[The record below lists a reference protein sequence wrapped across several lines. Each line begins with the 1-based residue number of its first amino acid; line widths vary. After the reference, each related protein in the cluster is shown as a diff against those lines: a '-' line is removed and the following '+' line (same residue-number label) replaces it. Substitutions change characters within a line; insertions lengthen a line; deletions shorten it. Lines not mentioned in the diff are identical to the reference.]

1 MSHKTEIIK
10 KLRKLD
16 EVLLMELLEVTSDDL
31 VDAFL
36 DKIDDKLTYIAS
48 QLEDIEND

>member
-1 MSHKTEIIK
+1 MSSKSELIR

-36 DKIDDKLTYIAS
+36 DKIDDNMTYIAS

>member
-1 MSHKTEIIK
+1 MTSKLELLK

-16 EVLLMELLEVTSDDL
+16 EVLLMELLEITSEDL

-36 DKIDDKLTYIAS
+36 DKIDDRLSYIYD
-48 QLEDIEND
+48 QLEEQPDD

>member
-1 MSHKTEIIK
+1 MGDIIK

-16 EVLLMELLEVTSDDL
+16 EVLLMELLEITSTEL

-36 DKIDDKLTYIAS
+36 DKIEDKRGYLES
-48 QLEDIEND
+48 QLEDMEND

>member
-1 MSHKTEIIK
+1 MRDTIK

-16 EVLLMELLEVTSDDL
+16 EVLLMELLEITSDEL

-36 DKIDDKLTYIAS
+36 DKITDRLSYL
-48 QLEDIEND
+48 QVQVEDMEND

>member
-1 MSHKTEIIK
+1 MSGKTELIK

-36 DKIDDKLTYIAS
+36 DKIDDNLTYISS

>member
-1 MSHKTEIIK
+1 MGDIIK

-16 EVLLMELLEVTSDDL
+16 EVLLMELLEVTSTEL

-36 DKIDDKLTYIAS
+36 DKIEERRSYLEV
-48 QLEDIEND
+48 QLEDMEND

>member
-1 MSHKTEIIK
+1 MSDIIK

-16 EVLLMELLEVTSDDL
+16 EVLLMELLEITSTEL

-36 DKIDDKLTYIAS
+36 DKIEDKRGYLES
-48 QLEDIEND
+48 QLEDMEND

>member
-1 MSHKTEIIK
+1 MTSKLELLK

-16 EVLLMELLEVTSDDL
+16 EVLLMELLEITSEEL

-36 DKIDDKLTYIAS
+36 DKIDDKLTYIYD
-48 QLEDIEND
+48 QLEEQPDD